1 VSYKNTSSDWLTVI
15 KQNEQLRGG
24 GRLGQPHQPPHR
36 AQRCVTHHSL
46 HTSIRPPTPRPSPGP
61 AAAVWGLF
69 PIPVSP
75 SRGRPLSG
83 SPPTLAGGGAVSTAA
98 PPGRA
103 LLGGRPASVSGDLTL
118 GAAPR
123 GEPSADPSGAMRPRG
138 GLGPGPVWAQR
149 VRQLEQ
155 RARVSPARGEAGRGR
170 AEGGAGER
178 G

>member
-1 VSYKNTSSDWLTVI
+1 MI

-46 HTSIRPPTPRPSPGP
+46 HTSIRPPTPP
-61 AAAVWGLF
+61 
-69 PIPVSP
+69 
-75 SRGRPLSG
+75 PLLQAQQ
-83 SPPTLAGGGAVSTAA
+83 PPYGGCFRSLSAPAGGGRCQGRRPRWREAVPSARQ
-98 PPGRA
+98 PRRGRA

>member
-1 VSYKNTSSDWLTVI
+1 MGSLINLPAEPSAVSPSMVYTRVYDLPHPALLQAQQPPYGGCFRSLSAPA
-15 KQNEQLRGG
+15 GG
-24 GRLGQPHQPPHR
+24 GRCQGRRPRWREAVPSARQPR
-36 AQRCVTHHSL
+36 R
-46 HTSIRPPTPRPSPGP
+46 
-61 AAAVWGLF
+61 
-69 PIPVSP
+69 
-75 SRGRPLSG
+75 
-83 SPPTLAGGGAVSTAA
+83 
-98 PPGRA
+98 GRA

>member
-1 VSYKNTSSDWLTVI
+1 MI

-46 HTSIRPPTPRPSPGP
+46 HTSIRPPTPP
-61 AAAVWGLF
+61 
-69 PIPVSP
+69 
-75 SRGRPLSG
+75 PLLQAQQ
-83 SPPTLAGGGAVSTAA
+83 PPYGCCFRSLSAPAGGGRCQGRRPRWREAVPSARQ
-98 PPGRA
+98 PRRGRA